1 MKINGAYREAYR
13 SKARYLHLY
22 GGAGSGKSWFAAQ
35 KVILR
40 CLQEKGHRFLCLRKV
55 ARTLRPSVFQLLR
68 DIIID
73 EGLGDVVSMNKS
85 EMAFYFPNG
94 SEIVTAG
101 LDDVEKLKS
110 ITGITGIWIEEPTE
124 IKQKEDFQQVDLR
137 LRGDTDFYKQI
148 ILSYNPIDPLHWL
161 KKEFHD
167 QQRDDTYILQT
178 TYEDNPFIG
187 DEYESVLSSIGGN
200 MQTIYK
206 HGNWGYANAPDQL
219 IKIQWALGMQENE
232 KKDGKQRAGID
243 VARYGDDSTVFG
255 RFTGN
260 VIDKIK
266 SFEKQSIPET
276 ARQAY
281 TFIHQNRID
290 PKSVGIDIVGYGAG
304 VYDNLEEMGM
314 QIRPVDSGS
323 SPVDTY
329 EHQFYTFNNLRSQM
343 WWYASQQLA
352 DGNVSSDL
360 PQDQFQTLVED
371 LTSVKYIIDDKKI
384 KVQSK
389 DKLKEELGRSPDF
402 GDMFVYGLFV
412 DKLES
417 DPFIVYG

>member
-1 MKINGAYREAYR
+1 MKINSVYRPAYQ
-13 SKARYLHLY
+13 SQDRYLHLY

-35 KVILR
+35 KIILR
-40 CLQEKGHRFLCLRKV
+40 CLQEKGHRFLGLRKV
-55 ARTLRPSVFQLLR
+55 ARTLRHSVFQLLR
-68 DIIID
+68 DIVID
-73 EGLGDVVSMNKS
+73 EGLLSVVSVNKS

-94 SEIVTAG
+94 SEIMTAG
-101 LDDVEKLKS
+101 LDDVDKLKS
-110 ITGITGIWIEEPTE
+110 ISGITGIWIEEPTE
-124 IKQKEDFQQVDLR
+124 IKQKEEFQQVDLR

-167 QQRDDTYILQT
+167 QERDDTYILQT

-206 HGNWGYANAPDQL
+206 HGTWGYANAPDQL
-219 IKIQWALGMQENE
+219 IKIQWALGMRDNTH
-232 KKDGKQRAGID
+232 KDGNQKAGID

-255 RFTGN
+255 KFTGN
-260 VIDKIK
+260 VLDKIK

-304 VYDNLEEMGM
+304 VYDNLEEMGLK
-314 QIRPVDSGS
+314 INPVDSGS

-352 DGNVSSDL
+352 DGNVAASVPDK
-360 PQDQFQTLVED
+360 QFQTLVED

-384 KVQSK
+384 KVQRK
-389 DKLKEELGRSPDF
+389 DELKKELGRSPDF

-417 DPFIVYG
+417 EPFIVYG